1 MHIIYAVTTCS
12 DRVYRQLFADAPRKP
27 AFQSQK
33 YHRLLIEGLA
43 AGAKVDVVANPPV
56 NREVLKKSF
65 VRLPR
70 ETEGGACYRYIP
82 AVRNPIVKAVFVGVG
97 TFFRTARLAGK
108 DSAVVVDCLNRTTA
122 LAGLLAA
129 KLRGRRCVGIVTDL
143 PDMLGGSAFS
153 KKLSNFVIRHCTD
166 YVLLTQAMNDYLNPK
181 GKPHVILEGHSDI
194 AMERQEPSLARKT
207 SPRVC
212 MYAGG
217 VSKHYGLENL
227 VKGFR
232 KADLP
237 DARLEIYGPGDY
249 VQELSQI
256 AAEDSRIFYGGML
269 LNGEIVEREMAAT
282 LLEIKS
288 RALLPKP
295 PKTED
300 EEDPQEVLMR
310 RLEEYKR
317 IKEAGK
323 TLRIY
328 EAEAQAMVTRLP
340 LEMVTEARIELSQ
353 MSLESLQA
361 AFLNVLLRAERS
373 DAAVSPM
380 RQIERD
386 TFTIGECMLRIQRR
400 VIVQRCV
407 RFDELFPADATRSEI
422 ITIFLAMLELLKANR
437 ITLQQ
442 EDIYAPIMIER
453 GKETAAD
460 DADGTDFGG

>member
-56 NREVLKKSF
+56 NREVLKEPF

-97 TFFRTARLAGK
+97 TFFRTAHLAGK

-217 VSKHYGLENL
+217 VSKQYGVENL

-269 LNGEIVEREMAAT
+269 LNAEIVEREMAAT
-282 LLEIKS
+282 LLVNPRPTGEEYVKYS
-288 RALLPKP
+288 FPSKTMEYMSTGTPVLTTVLPGM
-295 PKTED
+295 PKEYH
-300 EEDPQEVLMR
+300 PYVYL
-310 RLEEYKR
+310 LEEETADAIAEELRQIFAQPADVLFEKGMAAR
-317 IKEAGK
+317 EFILKEKNNVSQAGK
-323 TLRIY
+323 I
-328 EAEAQAMVTRLP
+328 
-340 LEMVTEARIELSQ
+340 
-353 MSLESLQA
+353 
-361 AFLNVLLRAERS
+361 
-373 DAAVSPM
+373 
-380 RQIERD
+380 
-386 TFTIGECMLRIQRR
+386 
-400 VIVQRCV
+400 
-407 RFDELFPADATRSEI
+407 
-422 ITIFLAMLELLKANR
+422 LAMLEK
-437 ITLQQ
+437 
-442 EDIYAPIMIER
+442 
-453 GKETAAD
+453 
-460 DADGTDFGG
+460 DGMQ